1 VVKVVGAG
9 GVRREGLAACGGD
22 AKTEAEKTWIGCN
35 RSGRPRSRERM
46 RGSAG
51 KATGGKADPSGS
63 CGRVSGEASEGGLTR
78 GAEKKKRKKFYFHS
92 ASEGGLTRGAEKKKA
107 KEVLLS
113 FFLEVEVKKCVLFMD
128 F

>member
-35 RSGRPRSRERM
+35 RSDRPRSRERM
-46 RGSAG
+46 RGSAS

-78 GAEKKKRKKFYFHS
+78 GSGEKKSEQSLTFILFRSRDREMCTFYGILI
-92 ASEGGLTRGAEKKKA
+92 AL
-107 KEVLLS
+107 VLGI
-113 FFLEVEVKKCVLFMD
+113 M
-128 F
+128 